1 MSAPPSAPRPD
12 VPQGAEGP
20 AEPGGGTETAGR
32 KPDDAAD
39 VLAHAQAIVDKWERF
54 VEEQQ
59 KKRAEAA
66 AQMQEIMD
74 VSGLS
79 ARGVDP
85 TAPEFAAIAQDLEF
99 QRQISLHYGLK
110 LDKASPVDTSKPDV
124 SRWRQRTRA
133 LKV

>member
-1 MSAPPSAPRPD
+1 MSAPPNSPGPDIPTESAR
-12 VPQGAEGP
+12 GP
-20 AEPGGGTETAGR
+20 EDGSARSG
-32 KPDDAAD
+32 DASD

-59 KKRAEAA
+59 KRRAEAA

-74 VSGLS
+74 TSGLS
-79 ARGVDP
+79 ARGIDP
-85 TAPEFAAIAQDLEF
+85 TAPEFAKIALDLEF
-99 QRQISLHYGLK
+99 QRQLSLHYGLK